1 MFSVAEK
8 LKTDV
13 DLYVNEGIKVEERS
27 WTTVDRETKEEIER
41 TGKFPYLEGVLL
53 TSDYRP
59 GTFKR
64 VKINIQDN
72 SYGAS
77 ITSIEAF
84 QKIAENLTSL
94 VAGDKFINAEVLLT
108 PKSIGAGGSA
118 NFAALNLKDLHVVES
133 DDNTKGFIAKML
145 NGTVEETAPERE

>member
-1 MFSVAEK
+1 MFSVTEK

-13 DLYVNEGIKVEERS
+13 DLYVSEGIKVEERS
-27 WTTVDRETKEEIER
+27 WTTIDRETKEEVER

-53 TSDYRP
+53 TTDYKP

-64 VKINIQDN
+64 IKINIQDN
-72 SYGAS
+72 SYGSS

-84 QKIAENLTSL
+84 QKIAENLVPL
-94 VAGDKFINAEVLLT
+94 VSGDKFINAEVLLT
-108 PKSIGAGGSA
+108 PKSIGANGSA

-133 DDNTKGFIAKML
+133 DDNTKSFINKML
-145 NGTVEETAPERE
+145 NGNTATQSVERE